1 MTTLSREA
9 LREKAR
15 KNMEDARE
23 KQDSPEWKDNLTS
36 QIKEELQEEKTVPK
50 TETEEERNV
59 PKTEA
64 TVKTNLVFS
73 TKSNS
78 ARKARTFYIKTLNY
92 EKLANIAKSNNL
104 SVSEALDEILDQV
117 L

>member
-50 TETEEERNV
+50 NH
-59 PKTEA
+59 
-64 TVKTNLVFS
+64 
-73 TKSNS
+73 
-78 ARKARTFYIKTLNY
+78 
-92 EKLANIAKSNNL
+92 
-104 SVSEALDEILDQV
+104 
-117 L
+117 